1 MKPAFRNGVVI
12 KTTEVDMKRISLAFV
27 LFFLT
32 ALSAFARG
40 TDFGL
45 SFDVPDPRL
54 LAPISAKVD
63 LTGRDSLEF
72 KWSPFEGQQWLR
84 KYYDFRIYKGR
95 NMVEAN
101 IIYRKH
107 VDPATYSVVLGSDLF
122 QEGQVYTWSLRQ
134 VYDSDKSAEVYNSF
148 TVIKNDKAK
157 SKPKTN

>member
-1 MKPAFRNGVVI
+1 MKPAFLR
-12 KTTEVDMKRISLAFV
+12 RILLAFV

-45 SFDVPDPRL
+45 SSDVPEPRL

-72 KWSPFEGQQWLR
+72 KWSPFEGRQWLR

-95 NMVEAN
+95 DMVEAN

-107 VDPATYSVVLGSDLF
+107 VAPATYSVVLGSDFF
-122 QEGQVYTWSLRQ
+122 QDGRVYTWSLRQ
-134 VYDSDKSAEVYNSF
+134 VYDSDKSDEVHSAF

-157 SKPKTN
+157 SELKTEGSKK